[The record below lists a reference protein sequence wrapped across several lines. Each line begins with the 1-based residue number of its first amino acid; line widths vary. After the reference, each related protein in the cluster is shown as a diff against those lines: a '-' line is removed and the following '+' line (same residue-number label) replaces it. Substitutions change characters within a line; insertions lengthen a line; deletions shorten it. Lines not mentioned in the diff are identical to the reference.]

1 MTSSSARGYDDTKE
15 LMEMAVGI
23 FDGRFKSVDHAARS
37 VLPDPKQSNVDRLR
51 RKFRE
56 QDWMDKGREEFLRQS
71 LEPDRAEASQPA
83 RHSDAEYLR
92 AIRLRLRHPMDSV
105 TAILTKDVFWNA
117 FPVQLMFHIG
127 WLLLLGPA
135 MIVLSVT
142 LGFGTGEEFTYW
154 HPPIFLVG
162 SVISLL
168 ASLAM
173 LEEYQG
179 FPSLISH
186 GSGTGHKD
194 EPGMC
199 QS

>member
-71 LEPDRAEASQPA
+71 LEPDRAEASQPT
-83 RHSDAEYLR
+83 RHSDAEYIR
-92 AIRLRLRHPMDSV
+92 AVQLRLRHPAD
-105 TAILTKDVFWNA
+105 TIKAIFTKDIFWNA
-117 FPVQLMFHIG
+117 FPVQLMFHVG
-127 WLLLLGPA
+127 WLHLLGFV
-135 MIVLSVT
+135 MSVLSVT
-142 LGFGTGEEFTYW
+142 VGFAPAQGFTYW
-154 HPPIFLVG
+154 HPPVLLVS
-162 SVISLL
+162 SVISIL

-173 LEEYQG
+173 LEEHQG
-179 FPSLISH
+179 FASIPGN
-186 GSGTGHKD
+186 GSGTGHGS
-194 EPGMC
+194 EPCMC